1 MEFMLNM
8 LVYSFVSSY
17 RGALIPGDLT
27 KRELEQKV
35 KEFTFLF
42 KFSDPGH

>member
-27 KRELEQKV
+27 KRELEQLVLELTKL
-35 KEFTFLF
+35 K